1 MVFNEQLNMSDPAS
15 LNPNPNAPP
24 VTNNGTNG
32 NGRPQNI
39 PPVVIPVNP
48 LANNYSSS
56 TTDNAKP
63 KGNNSRNFVRRPI
76 NKK

>member
-15 LNPNPNAPP
+15 LNPPNPNI
-24 VTNNGTNG
+24 GTNG

-39 PPVVIPVNP
+39 PPVVTPVNP